1 MAERYVTVGRE
12 GTYQSEI
19 KRSRFLCA
27 LAPADSEQAA
37 QEFIQRIRKQHP
49 GATHNCFAYVIGADG
64 RVHKASDDGEPGGTA
79 GTPMLQ
85 VLLRR
90 EVRDVVAVVT
100 RYYGGIQL
108 GAGGLARAYGGA
120 VSAALDELGTV
131 ERQKLALVTVAVDHQ
146 RAGKLENDLRAA
158 GSAVHGVRYGADV
171 TIELGVPEEDL
182 AAFRSWLA
190 DATAGSAVA
199 EVTGAGYFQSTPGA

>member
-12 GTYQSEI
+12 GTYESEI
-19 KRSRFLCA
+19 KRSRFLCT
-27 LAPADSEQAA
+27 LAPAGSEQAA
-37 QEFIQRIRKQHP
+37 REFIQRIRRQHP

-64 RVHKASDDGEPGGTA
+64 RVHKAGDDGEPGGTA

-108 GAGGLARAYGGA
+108 GAGGLVRAYGGA

-131 ERQKLALVTVAVDHQ
+131 ERHKLAQVTVAVDHQ

-158 GSAVHGVRYGADV
+158 GRAVHGVRYGSQV
-171 TIELGVPEEDL
+171 TIELSVPEEEL
-182 AAFRSWLA
+182 AAFRAWLA

-199 EVTGAGYFQSTPGA
+199 EVTGAAYF

>member
-1 MAERYVTVGRE
+1 MAERYLTIGRE
-12 GTYQSEI
+12 GVHESEI

-27 LAPADSEQAA
+27 LAPAGTEQAA
-37 QEFIQRIRKQHP
+37 QDFVRQIRARHP

-90 EVRDVVAVVT
+90 EIRDVVAVVT

-108 GAGGLARAYGGA
+108 GAGGLVRAYGGA

-131 ERQKLALVTVAVDHQ
+131 ERRKLALVTVAVDHQ
-146 RAGKLENDLRAA
+146 RAGRLENELRAA
-158 GSAVHGVRYGADV
+158 GRTVRDVHYGADV
-171 TIELGVPEEDL
+171 RIDLGIPEEELD
-182 AAFRSWLA
+182 AFRGWLA
-190 DATAGSAVA
+190 DVTAGTAVAEAAGSAYVDSWA
-199 EVTGAGYFQSTPGA
+199 